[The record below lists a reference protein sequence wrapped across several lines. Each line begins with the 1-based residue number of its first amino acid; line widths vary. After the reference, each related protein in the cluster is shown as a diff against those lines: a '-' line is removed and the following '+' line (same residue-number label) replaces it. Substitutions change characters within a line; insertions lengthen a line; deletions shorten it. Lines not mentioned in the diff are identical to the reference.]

1 MMNGMTTT
9 EDKYEYELVEML
21 FEYSYIQNEE
31 EYEWLVCEDD
41 PTNEVKEEP
50 SIVLDAEG
58 IPMGETQEEKILRRE
73 IIHQYVQ
80 QWRADHEMNPRVY
93 NEDIKEYIKVNQVFL
108 LESVTHSA
116 HRYQST
122 KAVLH
127 MEEVMAKAT
136 KVCVVKVKENSNQKP
151 FKEMLMMRY
160 SSEDLGKVKML
171 VGVRKRTQEK
181 VEYSITVPSEDVP
194 FIDKSQ
200 VRKRKKRPK

>member
-1 MMNGMTTT
+1 MS
-9 EDKYEYELVEML
+9 
-21 FEYSYIQNEE
+21 FEHSYATNDE
-31 EYEWLVCEDD
+31 EYEWFACEDD
-41 PTNEVKEEP
+41 PTNEVKEKP
-50 SIVLDAEG
+50 SVGLDAEG
-58 IPMGETQEEKILRRE
+58 IPMGETQEEKSLRRE

-80 QWRADHEMNPRVY
+80 QWRADHESNPRVY

-136 KVCVVKVKENSNQKP
+136 KVCVVKAKDNSNQRP
-151 FKEMLMMRY
+151 FKEMLLMSY
-160 SSEDLGKVKML
+160 SSEDLGKVKMM
-171 VGVRKRTQEK
+171 VGVRRRTLEK
-181 VEYSITVPSEDVP
+181 VEYSMTVPSEEVP